1 MTDVI
6 TINNQCV
13 AAIVG
18 AAHDQMYMRIAGVP
32 VIDCDP
38 IQPRSEVML
47 HLLNEVT
54 RKGAKVRHLGGVFR
68 TDDETEMM
76 PVVAGTLGK
85 GAEIG
90 VVRNGVEQPGPGAV
104 FGDPLSPEIREVRAN
119 RIEGAESLPDDA
131 GFYDHPAR
139 MTTV

>member
-1 MTDVI
+1 
-6 TINNQCV
+6 
-13 AAIVG
+13 
-18 AAHDQMYMRIAGVP
+18 
-32 VIDCDP
+32 
-38 IQPRSEVML
+38 
-47 HLLNEVT
+47 LLDEVT

-90 VVRNGVEQPGPGAV
+90 VVRNGVEHSRRGAV
-104 FGDPLSPEIREVRAN
+104 LRDPLSPEIREVRAN
-119 RIEGAESLPDDA
+119 RIDGAEALPDDA

-139 MTTV
+139 ETTV